1 MKNILVPV
9 GSTESAITNLKY
21 AINLASL
28 TGATVYLINL
38 YKEFSK
44 VGNLTRLNEIIIE
57 DSEEQLELVLKEVN
71 TKGVDVISKS
81 LKGDPFEGIQRISA
95 QLNIDL
101 IILSP
106 QSVTINNELYLGNIT
121 GKIVKQTNTPILLIP
136 RGYIFRK
143 AEIILLAFKHGHLDN
158 IEVLSPLKKI
168 ASHFSA
174 KINLLHVITPDV
186 VEEGREIEKE
196 LLSLS
201 NSLIITENATIFQG
215 ILEHFQSN
223 QPDILC
229 VFRRKRGFFEK
240 IWEKNTILKKDF
252 YTTKPL
258 LVLQGTD

>member
-44 VGNLTRLNEIIIE
+44 VGRLTKVNELIVE
-57 DSEEQLELVLKEVN
+57 ESEEQLELVLKEVN

-106 QSVTINNELYLGNIT
+106 QSVDIDNELYLGKIT
-121 GKIVKQTNTPILLIP
+121 GKIVKQTNIPVLLIP

-143 AEIILLAFKHGHLDN
+143 AEIILLAFKNGRLEN
-158 IEVLSPLKKI
+158 EGVLSPLSKI

-174 KINLLHVITPDV
+174 KINLLHVITPDMAQ
-186 VEEGREIEKE
+186 EDHTIDPA
-196 LLSLS
+196 LLKIS
-201 NSLIITENATIFQG
+201 NSLKTTENATIFQG

-240 IWEKNTILKKDF
+240 FWEKNTILKKDF
-252 YTTKPL
+252 HTSKPL

>member
-28 TGATVYLINL
+28 SGATVYLINL

-44 VGNLTRLNEIIIE
+44 VGRLTKVNELIVE
-57 DSEEQLELVLKEVN
+57 ESEEQLELVLNEVN
-71 TKGVDVISKS
+71 TKGVEVISKS
-81 LKGDPFEGIQRISA
+81 LKGDPFEGIQRISS

-106 QSVTINNELYLGNIT
+106 QSVDINNELYLGNIT
-121 GKIVKQTNTPILLIP
+121 GKIVKQTNIPILLIP

-143 AEIILLAFKHGHLDN
+143 AEVILLAFKNGHVENRD
-158 IEVLSPLKKI
+158 VLSPLKRI
-168 ASHFSA
+168 AKHFSA
-174 KINLLHVITPDV
+174 KINLLHVITPDTAQKDQTIDPTV
-186 VEEGREIEKE
+186 LKI
-196 LLSLS
+196 S
-201 NSLIITENATIFQG
+201 NSIITTENATIYQG

-223 QPDILC
+223 QPDMLC
-229 VFRRKRGFFEK
+229 VFRRKRGFFGK
-240 IWEKNTILKKDF
+240 LWEKNTILKKDF

>member
-9 GSTESAITNLKY
+9 GSTQSAITNLQY
-21 AINLASL
+21 AVNLASL

-44 VGNLTRLNEIIIE
+44 VGRLTKVNDVIIE
-57 DSEEQLELVLKEVN
+57 DSEEKLQRVLNEVN
-71 TKGVDVISKS
+71 TKGVEVISKS
-81 LKGDPFEGIQRISA
+81 LKGDFFEGIQRISE
-95 QLNIDL
+95 QLRIDL

-106 QSVTINNELYLGNIT
+106 QSVEIADEIYLGSVT
-121 GKIVKQTNTPILLIP
+121 GKFVKQADIPILLVP

-143 AEIILLAFKHGHLDN
+143 AEVILLAFKNGHLEN
-158 IEVLSPLKKI
+158 KEVLKPLTSI
-168 ASHFSA
+168 AHYFSS

-186 VEEGREIEKE
+186 AGEDQTIDKE
-196 LLSLS
+196 LLDLKAT
-201 NSLIITENATIFQG
+201 LTVTENATIFQG
-215 ILEHFQSN
+215 IVEHFQSN

-240 IWEKNTILKKDF
+240 LWEKNTILKKEF

-258 LVLQGTD
+258 LILKGSD